1 MKYRNKNT
9 FTFTFTN
16 TSILFWMLAILA
28 IVLAI
33 YFVFTVYNE
42 KLMSGLNDDE
52 IRDAKATKENYSN
65 GEGEADDTDSAV
77 GDSTNIRFMT
87 YKDTANFLAKDN
99 DGYVRNLTELDLHAR
114 NVKTHIDYLNN
125 IDDTTVSFTDEEKKL
140 LVKCANNADK
150 YLKDEKFAELNYGK
164 HLDGKQIAD
173 IKWIFAN
180 TYTNYSKD
188 VIKEYEQGLPHT
200 RENIILLSKNVLK
213 NNELKEYNELDLTNT
228 LIHEKIHIYQRYN
241 PELFDKIIKEMGLK
255 ELDKKSFR
263 HAKYIRSNPDT
274 NNKLYY
280 YAKPVATATASS
292 SGAMDLW
299 NTMTGDSGGSGAK
312 ATKDYDEDKVMVC
325 LYRNDKPN
333 SINDVKHKNYA
344 EEHPYEKIAY
354 EVAENY
360 YKNNKKIEDSK
371 NKYINI

>member
-1 MKYRNKNT
+1 MKKGNT
-9 FTFTFTN
+9 YIYN
-16 TSILFWMLAILA
+16 IPLYSILFWMLAILA

-33 YFVFTVYNE
+33 YFVFTVYNAN
-42 KLMSGLNDDE
+42 LTSGLKSDE
-52 IRDAKATKENYSN
+52 TKENYSN
-65 GEGEADDTDSAV
+65 QGEDDGTDPR
-77 GDSTNIRFMT
+77 IRFMT

-125 IDDTTVSFTDEEKKL
+125 IDDTTISFTEDEKKL

-150 YLKDEKFAELNYGK
+150 YLRDEKFAELKYGK
-164 HLDGKQIAD
+164 HLDGKEIAG
-173 IKWIFAN
+173 IKWVFAN
-180 TYTNYSKD
+180 TFANYSKD

-213 NNELKEYNELDLTNT
+213 YNELDLTST

-263 HAKYIRSNPDT
+263 RAKYIRSNPDT

-280 YAKPVATATASS
+280 YPTNATTDANATNAAS
-292 SGAMDLW
+292 DLW
-299 NTMTGDSGGSGAK
+299 NSMTGSGGSGSGSGD
-312 ATKDYDEDKVMVC
+312 TKDYDEDKVMVC

-333 SINDVKHKNYA
+333 SINDVKHKNFV

-360 YKNNKKIEDSK
+360 NNKNNNTK

>member
-1 MKYRNKNT
+1 MKYRNKN
-9 FTFTFTN
+9 TFTFTN

-280 YAKPVATATASS
+280 YPKPVATATASS

>member
-1 MKYRNKNT
+1 MKKSIIYNIPLY
-9 FTFTFTN
+9 
-16 TSILFWMLAILA
+16 SILFWMLAILA

-42 KLMSGLNDDE
+42 KLMSGLKSDE
-52 IRDAKATKENYSN
+52 TKENYSN
-65 GEGEADDTDSAV
+65 QGDDDGTEGTDPR
-77 GDSTNIRFMT
+77 IRFMT

-99 DGYVRNLTELDLHAR
+99 DGYVRNLTELDLLAR

-125 IDDTTVSFTDEEKKL
+125 IDDTTISFTEDEKKL

-150 YLKDEKFAELNYGK
+150 YLMDEKFAELKYGK
-164 HLDGKQIAD
+164 HLDGKEIAG
-173 IKWIFAN
+173 IKWVFAN
-180 TYTNYSKD
+180 TYANYSKD

-213 NNELKEYNELDLTNT
+213 YNELDLTST

-280 YAKPVATATASS
+280 YPKDAVKATTDTDTDTIKAATDLWNSMTGSGSSSS
-292 SGAMDLW
+292 SGG
-299 NTMTGDSGGSGAK
+299 GD
-312 ATKDYDEDKVMVC
+312 TKDYDEDKVMVC

-333 SINDVKHKNYA
+333 SINDVKHKNFV

-360 YKNNKKIEDSK
+360 NNKNNNTK

>member
-1 MKYRNKNT
+1 MKKSIIYSIPLY
-9 FTFTFTN
+9 
-16 TSILFWMLAILA
+16 SILFWMLAILA

-42 KLMSGLNDDE
+42 KLMSGLNSDE
-52 IRDAKATKENYSN
+52 TKENYSN
-65 GEGEADDTDSAV
+65 QGDD
-77 GDSTNIRFMT
+77 DSTEGTEGTDPRIRFMT

-125 IDDTTVSFTDEEKKL
+125 IDDTTISFTEDEKKL

-150 YLKDEKFAELNYGK
+150 YLRDEKFAELKYGK
-164 HLDGKQIAD
+164 HLDGKEIAG
-173 IKWIFAN
+173 IKWVFAN
-180 TYTNYSKD
+180 TFANYSKD
-188 VIKEYEQGLPHT
+188 VLKEYEQGLPHT

-213 NNELKEYNELDLTNT
+213 YNELDLTST

-280 YAKPVATATASS
+280 YPKDATTTTDTDTIKATATAAAAS
-292 SGAMDLW
+292 DLW
-299 NTMTGDSGGSGAK
+299 NSMTGSGNTKDTSD
-312 ATKDYDEDKVMVC
+312 TKDYDEDKVMVC

-333 SINDVKHKNYA
+333 SINDVKHKNFV

-360 YKNNKKIEDSK
+360 NNKNNNTK

>member
-1 MKYRNKNT
+1 
-9 FTFTFTN
+9 
-16 TSILFWMLAILA
+16 
-28 IVLAI
+28 
-33 YFVFTVYNE
+33 VYNAN
-42 KLMSGLNDDE
+42 LASGLNSDE
-52 IRDAKATKENYSN
+52 TKENYSN
-65 GEGEADDTDSAV
+65 QGDDDGSDSS
-77 GDSTNIRFMT
+77 DPRIRFMT

-99 DGYVRNLTELDLHAR
+99 DRYVRNLTELDLHAR

-125 IDDTTVSFTDEEKKL
+125 IDDTTISFTEDEKKL

-150 YLKDEKFAELNYGK
+150 YLMDEKFAELKYGK
-164 HLDGKQIAD
+164 HLDGKEIAG
-173 IKWIFAN
+173 IKWVFAN
-180 TYTNYSKD
+180 TYANYSKD

-213 NNELKEYNELDLTNT
+213 YDELNLTST

-280 YAKPVATATASS
+280 YPTTDANAASAATAATAANAASDLWNSMTGSGSSGSSSSS
-292 SGAMDLW
+292 SGSSSSSSSS
-299 NTMTGDSGGSGAK
+299 NTKDTSD
-312 ATKDYDEDKVMVC
+312 TKDYDEDKVMVC

-333 SINDVKHKNYA
+333 SINDVKHKNFV

-360 YKNNKKIEDSK
+360 NNKNNNK

>member
-1 MKYRNKNT
+1 MKKNSYSI
-9 FTFTFTN
+9 
-16 TSILFWMLAILA
+16 SILFWMLAILA

-33 YFVFTVYNE
+33 YFVFVVFKAT
-42 KLMSGLNDDE
+42 LTSGLNSDDS
-52 IRDAKATKENYSN
+52 KENYSN
-65 GEGEADDTDSAV
+65 SDGDEEGTEGSDPR
-77 GDSTNIRFMT
+77 IRFMT

-99 DGYVRNLTELDLHAR
+99 DGYVRNLTELDLLAR

-125 IDDTTVSFTDEEKKL
+125 IDDTTVSFTEDEKRL

-150 YLKDEKFAELNYGK
+150 YLRDEKFAGIKYGK
-164 HLDGKQIAD
+164 HLDGKEIAG
-173 IKWIFAN
+173 IKWVFAN
-180 TYTNYSKD
+180 TYANYSKD

-213 NNELKEYNELDLTNT
+213 YDELDLTST

-280 YAKPVATATASS
+280 YPKTAATAATDTGTTTATA
-292 SGAMDLW
+292 AARDIW
-299 NTMTGDSGGSGAK
+299 NSMTGAASAASD
-312 ATKDYDEDKVMVC
+312 TKDYDEDKVMVC

-333 SINDVKHKNYA
+333 SINDVKHKKFT

-360 YKNNKKIEDSK
+360 NNKNNNK

>member
-1 MKYRNKNT
+1 MKKGITYNIPLY
-9 FTFTFTN
+9 
-16 TSILFWMLAILA
+16 SILFWMLAILA
-28 IVLAI
+28 IVIAI

-42 KLMSGLNDDE
+42 KLMSGLNSDE
-52 IRDAKATKENYSN
+52 IREKYSN
-65 GEGEADDTDSAV
+65 SEGDGDDGTD
-77 GDSTNIRFMT
+77 GTDLRIRFMT

-125 IDDTTVSFTDEEKKL
+125 IDDTTVSFTEDEKML

-150 YLKDEKFAELNYGK
+150 YLRNEKFAELKYGK
-164 HLDGKQIAD
+164 HLDGKEIAG
-173 IKWIFAN
+173 IKWVFAN
-180 TYTNYSKD
+180 TFANYSKD
-188 VIKEYEQGLPHT
+188 VLKEYEQGLPHT

-213 NNELKEYNELDLTNT
+213 YNELDLTST

-280 YAKPVATATASS
+280 YPKTATTDTDTDATTTAS
-292 SGAMDLW
+292 DIW
-299 NTMTGDSGGSGAK
+299 NSMTGSNTSD
-312 ATKDYDEDKVMVC
+312 TKDYDEDKVMVC

-333 SINDVKHKNYA
+333 SINDVKHKNFT

-360 YKNNKKIEDSK
+360 NKKNNNTK

>member
-1 MKYRNKNT
+1 MKNKNT
-9 FTFTFTN
+9 YIN
-16 TSILFWMLAILA
+16 TDSILFWILAILA

-33 YFVFTVYNE
+33 YFVFTVY
-42 KLMSGLNDDE
+42 KATLTSGLNSDE
-52 IRDAKATKENYSN
+52 IKDAVVENYSSQ
-65 GEGEADDTDSAV
+65 GDPEDDYINS
-77 GDSTNIRFMT
+77 NPHIRFMT
-87 YKDTANFLAKDN
+87 YKDTANFFAKDN

-125 IDDTTVSFTDEEKKL
+125 IDDTTVSFNEDEKRL

-150 YLKDEKFAELNYGK
+150 YLRTEKFTELKYGK
-164 HLDGKQIAD
+164 HLEGKEIAG
-173 IKWIFAN
+173 IKWVFAN
-180 TYTNYSKD
+180 TYANYSKD

-213 NNELKEYNELDLTNT
+213 YDELNLTST

-241 PELFDKIIKEMGLK
+241 PNLFEKIIKEMGLK

-280 YAKPVATATASS
+280 YPKDTTGGETGANATAN
-292 SGAMDLW
+292 DLW
-299 NTMTGDSGGSGAK
+299 NTMTGASASNN
-312 ATKDYDEDKVMVC
+312 TKDYDEDKVMVC
-325 LYRNDKPN
+325 LYRNEKPN
-333 SINDVKHKNYA
+333 SINDVKHKNFA

-360 YKNNKKIEDSK
+360 NSKNNNK

>member
-1 MKYRNKNT
+1 
-9 FTFTFTN
+9 
-16 TSILFWMLAILA
+16 MLAILA

-33 YFVFTVYNE
+33 YFVFTVYNAN
-42 KLMSGLNDDE
+42 LASGLNSDE
-52 IRDAKATKENYSN
+52 IKEAKAAKAAKAAKENYSN
-65 GEGEADDTDSAV
+65 QGDDDSS
-77 GDSTNIRFMT
+77 DSSDSSDPRIRFMT

-99 DGYVRNLTELDLHAR
+99 DRYVRNLTELDLHAR

-125 IDDTTVSFTDEEKKL
+125 IDDTTISFTEDEKKL

-150 YLKDEKFAELNYGK
+150 YLMDEKFAELKYGK
-164 HLDGKQIAD
+164 HLDGKEIAG
-173 IKWIFAN
+173 IKWVFAN
-180 TYTNYSKD
+180 TYANYSKD

-213 NNELKEYNELDLTNT
+213 YDELNLTST

-280 YAKPVATATASS
+280 YPTTDATAATAANAAS
-292 SGAMDLW
+292 DLW
-299 NTMTGDSGGSGAK
+299 NSMTGSGSSSSSNTK
-312 ATKDYDEDKVMVC
+312 DTSDTKDYDEDKVMVC

-333 SINDVKHKNYA
+333 SINDVKHKNFV

-360 YKNNKKIEDSK
+360 NNKNNNK

>member
-1 MKYRNKNT
+1 MKKSNAYSNAYIY
-9 FTFTFTN
+9 
-16 TSILFWMLAILA
+16 SILFWMLAILA

-33 YFVFTVYNE
+33 YFVLTVYNAT
-42 KLMSGLNDDE
+42 LTSGLNSDE
-52 IRDAKATKENYSN
+52 IKDAKATKDAKAIKDAKATKENYSN
-65 GEGEADDTDSAV
+65 QGEGEADDGTDGS
-77 GDSTNIRFMT
+77 DPHIRFMT
-87 YKDTANFLAKDN
+87 YKDTSNFLAKDN
-99 DGYVRNLTELDLHAR
+99 DGYVRNLTELDLLAR

-125 IDDTTVSFTDEEKKL
+125 IDDTTVSFTEDEKRL

-150 YLKDEKFAELNYGK
+150 YLRAEKFAEIKYGK
-164 HLDGKQIAD
+164 HLDGKEIAG
-173 IKWIFAN
+173 IKWVFAN
-180 TYTNYSKD
+180 TYANYSKD

-213 NNELKEYNELDLTNT
+213 YDELNLTST

-241 PELFDKIIKEMGLK
+241 PELFDKIITEMGLK

-280 YAKPVATATASS
+280 YPNEATATATAT
-292 SGAMDLW
+292 GTTATDLW
-299 NTMTGDSGGSGAK
+299 NTMTGAASTASN
-312 ATKDYDEDKVMVC
+312 TKDYDEDKVMVC
-325 LYRNDKPN
+325 LYRNNKPN
-333 SINDVKHKNYA
+333 SINDVKHKKFT

-360 YKNNKKIEDSK
+360 NNKNNNK

>member
-1 MKYRNKNT
+1 
-9 FTFTFTN
+9 
-16 TSILFWMLAILA
+16 MLAILA

-42 KLMSGLNDDE
+42 KLMSGLNGDE
-52 IRDAKATKENYSN
+52 TKETKATKENYSN
-65 GEGEADDTDSAV
+65 DNGDDEGN

-125 IDDTTVSFTDEEKKL
+125 IDDTTVSFTDDEKKL

-150 YLKDEKFAELNYGK
+150 YLRDEKFAELNYGK
-164 HLDGKQIAD
+164 HLDGKQIAG
-173 IKWIFAN
+173 IKWVFAN

-188 VIKEYEQGLPHT
+188 IIKEYEQGLPHT

-213 NNELKEYNELDLTNT
+213 YNELDLTST

-241 PELFDKIIKEMGLK
+241 PAIFDNIIKEMGLK

-280 YAKPVATATASS
+280 VKPVAAS
-292 SGAMDLW
+292 G
-299 NTMTGDSGGSGAK
+299 
-312 ATKDYDEDKVMVC
+312 TKDYDEDKVMVC

-333 SINDVKHKNYA
+333 SINDVKHKNFA

-360 YKNNKKIEDSK
+360 NSKNNNNK